1 MTNIEFVYSGHE
13 NLLAMQFA
21 KKYNN
26 FLKSELIRYSVGKKK
41 ILDFGAGIGVYA
53 KTFHDLG
60 LEPICVE
67 VDKVQS
73 DQLEKNGYFVIST
86 IKDVPQKSI
95 EYVYTLNVLEH
106 IENDIEEIKNIYD
119 SLEYGGIFFVYVP
132 AVPWIYSSMDS
143 LVGHYRRYTKDE
155 LILKL
160 ESVGFSI
167 KRSEYIDFLGV
178 WVTLLYKLLD
188 RSGGKVSPTS
198 IKFYDRFIFPISR
211 LFDFFLKQ
219 IIGKNILIICEK
231 V

>member
-1 MTNIEFVYSGHE
+1 
-13 NLLAMQFA
+13 
-21 KKYNN
+21 
-26 FLKSELIRYSVGKKK
+26 
-41 ILDFGAGIGVYA
+41 
-53 KTFHDLG
+53 
-60 LEPICVE
+60 
-67 VDKVQS
+67 
-73 DQLEKNGYFVIST
+73 
-86 IKDVPQKSI
+86 
-95 EYVYTLNVLEH
+95 
-106 IENDIEEIKNIYD
+106 
-119 SLEYGGIFFVYVP
+119 
-132 AVPWIYSSMDS
+132 MDR

-178 WVTLLYKLLD
+178 WITLLYKLLD